1 MGEFEFRPFSRK
13 QRQILNWWTKE
24 SPVNAYEGVIADGA
38 IRSGKTISMSL
49 SFVLWAMWT
58 FTGHNFAMCGKT
70 IQSFGRNVFG
80 SLTDMLSTLGFGM
93 EYKRQENKFIV
104 RMAGHENTFYIFGG
118 RDERSQDLI
127 QGITLAGVFFDEVAL
142 MPQSFV
148 NQATGRCSVEG
159 SKYWFNCNPGAPS
172 HWFRQEWILKAKEKK
187 ILYLHF
193 TMDDNLTL
201 SEDIKGRYKSLY
213 TGVFY
218 QRYILGLWVLA
229 EGLVYPMFDRDKYII
244 HLEKEGPEAW
254 QFDWKKRYFVA
265 VDYGTVNPF
274 AALMIE
280 YDPKTRKS
288 IILDEV
294 YYRGRDGKRVDN
306 EAYYKMLEE
315 LIGPVPIESIV
326 IDPSAAGMIETIKK
340 YHKYTVRGANNDVL
354 DGIVEVT
361 KYINKGL
368 IYVADWCTDIID
380 EFGTY
385 AWDDDP
391 VAERVIKENDHAMDA
406 LRYYVMTI
414 MKLYNRWE
422 V

>member
-1 MGEFEFRPFSRK
+1 
-13 QRQILNWWTKE
+13 
-24 SPVNAYEGVIADGA
+24 
-38 IRSGKTISMSL
+38 
-49 SFVLWAMWT
+49 
-58 FTGHNFAMCGKT
+58 
-70 IQSFGRNVFG
+70 
-80 SLTDMLSTLGFGM
+80 
-93 EYKRQENKFIV
+93 
-104 RMAGHENTFYIFGG
+104 
-118 RDERSQDLI
+118 
-127 QGITLAGVFFDEVAL
+127 
-142 MPQSFV
+142 
-148 NQATGRCSVEG
+148 
-159 SKYWFNCNPGAPS
+159 
-172 HWFRQEWILKAKEKK
+172 
-187 ILYLHF
+187 
-193 TMDDNLTL
+193 
-201 SEDIKGRYKSLY
+201 
-213 TGVFY
+213 
-218 QRYILGLWVLA
+218 
-229 EGLVYPMFDRDKYII
+229 
-244 HLEKEGPEAW
+244 
-254 QFDWKKRYFVA
+254 
-265 VDYGTVNPF
+265 
-274 AALMIE
+274 MIE